1 MARCHQKL
9 GTYLALNFWMFL
21 LALYLG
27 RLFSRTLSRVLTKFW
42 KSSEVFGIEDANF
55 GWISVKKY

>member
-1 MARCHQKL
+1 M
-9 GTYLALNFWMFL
+9 NVWMFL
-21 LALYLG
+21 LVLYLG